1 MNEETFSEVY
11 DESVICH
18 EKIWKLMSDFHD
30 ASKDGAEI
38 TSNEAEFYLDDVS
51 NVMKKSVEFLV
62 SKYSKEGDPRTMD
75 PKLYAYCIGVNET
88 ISSLSEF
95 KEFTVTSGPV
105 IDDIDG
111 FLKKVSDIGMKFL
124 SIQEQFVDENAPTD
138 VREQLLAK
146 VKDRR
151 ASIRVEDLIT
161 Q

>member
-18 EKIWKLMSDFHD
+18 EKIWRLMSDFHD

-75 PKLYAYCIGVNET
+75 PELYIYCAGVNET
-88 ISSLSEF
+88 VSRLGEF
-95 KEFTVTSGPV
+95 KEFTITSGPV
-105 IDDIDG
+105 VEDMDG
-111 FLKKVSDIGMKFL
+111 FLKNISEIGMKL
-124 SIQEQFVDENAPTD
+124 LDVQEQLVDENAPME

-146 VKDRR
+146 VEDRR
-151 ASIRVEDLIT
+151 ASIRVENSMT
-161 Q
+161 K